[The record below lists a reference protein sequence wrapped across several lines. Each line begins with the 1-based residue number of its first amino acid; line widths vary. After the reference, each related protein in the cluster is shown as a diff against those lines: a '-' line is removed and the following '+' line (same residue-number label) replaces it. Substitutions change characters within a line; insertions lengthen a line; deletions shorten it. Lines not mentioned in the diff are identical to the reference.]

1 MQYLVFSDMS
11 IVQIEGAFVQGI
23 GFFMLE
29 EYLTNSDGLVVSE
42 GTWTYKIPTID
53 TIPKQLNVEKAY
65 GNKTASSVPEVF
77 LQLKSSLHFC
87 ISKSILGTSPS
98 CPARA
103 TSSSRPPRS
112 RRSRARPTSMSARG
126 KSYLAMRSASPG
138 LGRRGQDATGNSL
151 LKAEK
156 LVEIPYIADENADE
170 DPDVT
175 VTLKNDGSI
184 GKRLK
189 EAFLAKGKAFVLEQ
203 VRVFVVAMAKGG
215 PAKEE
220 LRARCSRRRR
230 QRKPQP

>member
-1 MQYLVFSDMS
+1 MFTAATTSSPRPPPQPSSPLP
-11 IVQIEGAFVQGI
+11 AFEVH
-23 GFFMLE
+23 
-29 EYLTNSDGLVVSE
+29 
-42 GTWTYKIPTID
+42 TWTIDGDPTAGGVC
-53 TIPKQLNVEKAY
+53 TFQLPAQWTPTDSDHRCIVH
-65 GNKTASSVPEVF
+65 GNRSRLLP
-77 LQLKSSLHFC
+77 
-87 ISKSILGTSPS
+87 
-98 CPARA
+98 PAR
-103 TSSSRPPRS
+103 TPWCFGHKEPH
-112 RRSRARPTSMSARG
+112 
-126 KSYLAMRSASPG
+126 PG
-138 LGRRGQDATGNSL
+138 LGRRGQDAAGNSL